1 MVPDDDKGIK
11 ATQISKPKHEILAPT
26 MRSELNFI
34 RIHHD
39 VIWDMICF
47 LSSQNPYVERINP
60 TNFLANS

>member
-39 VIWDMICF
+39 VI
-47 LSSQNPYVERINP
+47 
-60 TNFLANS
+60 